1 MIFIWGLEELFNEDI
16 LQDFEI
22 NYYKYLI
29 INGLIFSQ
37 PRRGAKPAKGRKEAM
52 VNSCSQI
59 K

>member
-37 PRRGAKPAKGRKEAM
+37 PRRGAKSAEVRKEAWK
-52 VNSCSQI
+52 I
-59 K
+59 